1 MLDLQEFTP
10 VPELLNDSVVVI
22 VLMNDKI
29 AIVPLEVMSEYIDL
43 AGIVEC
49 QGIQPFQEISDAMVA
64 VEAHGLVVVFGFGHD
79 EIGDVFFMGLHGF
92 NVKKHM

>member
-1 MLDLQEFTP
+1 MD
-10 VPELLNDSVVVI
+10 DSTVVI

-43 AGIVEC
+43 SGVIVG

-64 VEAHGLVVVFGFGHD
+64 VETHGLVVVFGFGHD
-79 EIGDVFFMGLHGF
+79 EIGDVFFLGLHGF